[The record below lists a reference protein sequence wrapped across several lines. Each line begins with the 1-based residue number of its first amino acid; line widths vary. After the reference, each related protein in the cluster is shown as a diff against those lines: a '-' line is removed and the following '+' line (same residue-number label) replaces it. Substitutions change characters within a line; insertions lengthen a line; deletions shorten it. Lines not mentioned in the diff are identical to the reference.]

1 MKSQRRRRH
10 AAFTHFYET
19 HRQDLLDYVRL
30 RYGALPAEEIV
41 DDAFRALWQL
51 RRDPATLSAADLRD
65 AANLVAS
72 AYHDRHGVEIPCEP
86 KNLPLP
92 LSPMDSD
99 PAQRALSRLELAEVG
114 HALERLSDDQQS
126 VVRHR
131 IQTGM
136 RYTDVAREIGKNE
149 SNVRKLAERA
159 RGHLRDNLRERGWS
173 LIPATFGSLAGWH
186 QLSHHRHTAVAVKG
200 GGALTAAATACV
212 FTYVLT
218 SPPDVQT
225 IPERSLAPVT
235 AESTAH
241 SLPVSHERT
250 PILRPPHSASPG
262 GSAAPSPTP
271 PPSSS
276 RSVDVPAYGAVH
288 LSPNLGGGSQEEHG
302 FTVDTPLAPLT
313 VEGHRAGTGP
323 STLTVLCTEAC
334 PAVPA
339 QSTTVPSKGG

>member
-92 LSPMDSD
+92 LNPTDPD

-114 HALERLSDDQQS
+114 HALEQLSDDKQS
-126 VVRHR
+126 VVHHR
-131 IQTGM
+131 LEFGM
-136 RYTDVAREIGKNE
+136 RYTEIADEIGMNQG
-149 SNVRKLAERA
+149 NVRKLAERA
-159 RGHLRDNLRERGWS
+159 RDHLRANLRERGWS

-200 GGALTAAATACV
+200 GALTAAASACV

-218 SPPDVQT
+218 SPPDAQT
-225 IPERSLAPVT
+225 IPERSPI
-235 AESTAH
+235 AEFPAH
-241 SLPVSHERT
+241 SLPVSLER
-250 PILRPPHSASPG
+250 PPLSRPPHSASPG
-262 GSAAPSPTP
+262 GSAAPSPMP

-276 RSVDVPAYGAVH
+276 RSVAVPAYGAVR

-313 VEGHRAGTGP
+313 VEGHRTGTGP

-334 PAVPA
+334 PVAPA
-339 QSTTVPSKGG
+339 ESATVPSKGG